1 MYLFS
6 SFALFFALPQSI
18 HLSFYMPCHHIIQ
31 YIVIHLLSP
40 LLLGTHILSQL
51 HIDILAYNLLIL
63 NILSSFLTPI
73 YMTHISAYLD
83 IITIAIS
90 LSPCDALLPPP
101 RQLSPKYR
109 THICLSLAQVFTLLP
124 LIYLAVDMY
133 SSSSSFFLLLL
144 LHILIPAQQASQSII
159 YVVCF
164 YASKALEFQAFLL
177 SAPALSLT
185 LSLTRSLICD
195 S

>member
-1 MYLFS
+1 MFLLYSYFVINSLLTPQFCS
-6 SFALFFALPQSI
+6 FKVHTYVPLLCFALFFALPKSI

-83 IITIAIS
+83 IITIAIY
-90 LSPCDALLPPP
+90 LSPCDALPPP
-101 RQLSPKYR
+101 PQLSPKYR
-109 THICLSLAQVFTLLP
+109 THICLSLAQVFALLS
-124 LIYLAVDMY
+124 LLYLAVDMY
-133 SSSSSFFLLLL
+133 SSSSFFLLLLLL
-144 LHILIPAQQASQSII
+144 LHILLPAQ
-159 YVVCF
+159 
-164 YASKALEFQAFLL
+164 
-177 SAPALSLT
+177 
-185 LSLTRSLICD
+185 
-195 S
+195 